1 MARVVVAG
9 YIVRYPLAGNVW
21 AHCQY
26 LLGLHRLGHHVWFL
40 EEAGGDES
48 CYDPERDEMTSDPTY
63 GAHLLERLAASFGLG
78 DRWGYRD
85 SVGRWHG
92 LDGSDVDRAIAEADL
107 FLDVGGTSH
116 FPEMRHAR
124 RRAYVDMDP
133 VFTQLGSFAHP
144 RLDCYDVLFTY
155 GANIGREGCAVPTG
169 GFDWRPLRPPV
180 VLNVWGGSGRVDRID
195 APWTTVAHWNAYGE
209 VEHEG
214 ETYGQ
219 KDVEFMRLIHLPRR
233 TSHRLEVAVSGEA
246 PLEQLEANGWRVAD
260 PLAISRDPWRYR
272 DYIRSSHGEFTVA
285 KQAYVKARSGW
296 FSDRTASYL
305 ASGRPVVVQ
314 DTGIAGDLPTGYG
327 LVVFETV
334 EEALAGLDAIE
345 ASYEGH
351 CRAAREVA
359 ETYFDAD
366 VVLTGLLEEALGSDF
381 VPGPDC
387 AAGNPGTKTQPARI
401 APRRASGPKAGLEA
415 PHGEEAP

>member
-1 MARVVVAG
+1 MA
-9 YIVRYPLAGNVW
+9 
-21 AHCQY
+21 HFQY
-26 LLGLHRLGHHVWFL
+26 VLGLHRLGHQVWFL
-40 EEAGGDES
+40 EEAGWEES

-63 GAHLLERLAASFGLG
+63 GAHSLDRLAASFGLG

-92 LDGSDVDRAIAEADL
+92 LDGSDVDRVIAEADL

-144 RLDCYDVLFTY
+144 RLDRYDVLFTY

-180 VLNVWGGSGRVDRID
+180 VLDVWGDPGRESVDRID
-195 APWTTVAHWNAYGE
+195 GSWTTVAHWNAYGE
-209 VEHEG
+209 VEHDG

-246 PLEQLEANGWRVAD
+246 PLEQLEANGWHVAD
-260 PLAISRDPWRYR
+260 PLGISRDPCGYR

-327 LVVFETV
+327 LVVFETG
-334 EEALAGLDAIE
+334 EEALAGLDLIE
-345 ASYEGH
+345 ASYEDH

-381 VPGPDC
+381 VPGPDG
-387 AAGNPGTKTQPARI
+387 AAVSSGTKTSRRGSRRVARAVRGPA
-401 APRRASGPKAGLEA
+401 
-415 PHGEEAP
+415 